1 MNEANKTATAK
12 AAKTSTKPTAK
23 KVAPPN
29 PVGESPMTVTAGV
42 LPEPAPKTAPT
53 KKGPDEG
60 MSRLRVG
67 DVYKD
72 PKGVEMVVW
81 FLNQSR
87 ACVVPLDSQIKHRTD
102 DEGVIRFIAGKESVN
117 ISPDSLVEV
126 TRSLGRKGLADEI
139 DKRDK
144 QSAEE
149 SMKSKTVKK
158 PSKGAKK
165 EGTGT
170 PGIRAGSLGTYEGY
184 SIASVVRKLAS
195 EGWTTPEIRAL
206 FSAKKIECSDQT
218 IKLNVYRGV
227 RPKYHKAFL
236 LAPLT
241 KDQIPAK
248 PKVAAAPAKTV
259 PAKKPA
265 TAKPAAKTPA
275 KAPAKVATAKAAPAP
290 AKAPAP
296 AGKSPAD
303 QIAALKKA
311 KAAKAAAPAAK

>member
-1 MNEANKTATAK
+1 MNQTTKAATAP
-12 AAKTSTKPTAK
+12 AAKTTKTPA
-23 KVAPPN
+23 A
-29 PVGESPMTVTAGV
+29 
-42 LPEPAPKTAPT
+42 PAPAIPATKLGTAQAAKPAVKSTPKTVPA
-53 KKGPDEG
+53 DEG

-67 DVYKD
+67 DCFKD
-72 PKGVEMVVW
+72 LKGVEMVVW
-81 FLNQSR
+81 FLNPSR
-87 ACVVPLDSQIKHRTD
+87 ACVVPLSSPIKHRTD
-102 DEGVIRFIAGKESVN
+102 DQGVIRFIGGKDSVN

-144 QSAEE
+144 QSSEE
-149 SMKSKTVKK
+149 SMKSKTTKK

-170 PGIRAGSLGTYEGY
+170 PGIRAGSLGTYADTGF

-206 FSAKKIECSDQT
+206 FAAKKIESSDQT

-227 RPKYHKAFL
+227 RTKYHKAFQ

-241 KDQIPAK
+241 KDQMPAK
-248 PKVAAAPAKTV
+248 PKVAAPAPKPAAKPAAAKA

-265 TAKPAAKTPA
+265 AAPAKKPAAPVAAKTGSAKAAPVPA
-275 KAPAKVATAKAAPAP
+275 KAPAGKTPAE
-290 AKAPAP
+290 
-296 AGKSPAD
+296 

-311 KAAKAAAPAAK
+311 KAAAAPAAK